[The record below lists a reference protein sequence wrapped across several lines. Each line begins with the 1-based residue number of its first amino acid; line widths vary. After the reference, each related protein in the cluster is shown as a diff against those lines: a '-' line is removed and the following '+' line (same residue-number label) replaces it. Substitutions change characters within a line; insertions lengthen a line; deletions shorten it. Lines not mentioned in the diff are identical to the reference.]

1 MRAMP
6 PPQSLLD
13 KRLVYRAAFC
23 DARWRLALDPACGY
37 RHVVDASGG
46 DLGLRSMNVSLEK
59 SGFAVRIALLAG
71 VALGSGAASAQQ
83 GTMLDFPS
91 TAPGSAPPAAST
103 GSGAPS
109 APSLAT
115 PALPTVPTISS
126 GALPTTTLSGSGPP
140 PPITVQFPPATIIAN
155 DGTTAPLFG
164 TSLFTGAF
172 AGSTIA
178 GRPDYAVQIGDTI
191 NVQTFGNVSLSVV
204 ARVNTDGKLFLPIIG
219 PVTLVNVTRANLN
232 STLQTA
238 ISSVYSNTR
247 VYADIVQPGSVGVF
261 VTGNIQR
268 PGRYLGST
276 SDDILYFLDKA
287 GGVDG
292 LRGSFRDVLVRHRGG
307 GEEHY
312 DLYDFLTQGR
322 AGPAHF
328 ADGDAI
334 VVRPRGP
341 HVVVTG
347 LAANDYAFELRLPPG
362 MVPNPNT
369 EAGFAGSVPDAGEQV
384 LALARPNAR
393 RVTGAYVRSVRD
405 HQPVSVYLPFDQ
417 FGPVG
422 LGDGD
427 HVDFRSDAFQSQ
439 IAVTVR
445 VSQAI
450 PSVFVEPRTATLQA
464 VLTKIPQDSPTAD
477 YRSVYILRQSL
488 AAQQKVLL
496 QEALLRLQEDALAA
510 TALNV
515 ASSAGAASSASL
527 LPQFIA
533 AANQAVPSG
542 QIAVYRNGRFDDLR
556 LEDGDQIVIPD
567 KSDVVQVGGEALNP
581 GGFAFRPGA
590 RVRDYVGDAGGF
602 SVAADRGRFILRK
615 PNGVAS
621 VIDDKAVP
629 EPGDQILIIPRVRG
643 RTIQA
648 IQTVTSLLLP
658 LSVVAS
664 TVAR

>member
-1 MRAMP
+1 M
-6 PPQSLLD
+6 D
-13 KRLVYRAAFC
+13 
-23 DARWRLALDPACGY
+23 
-37 RHVVDASGG
+37 
-46 DLGLRSMNVSLEK
+46 VSLK
-59 SGFAVRIALLAG
+59 KPGFAVRIAMMGGAAFGPCLVSAQQPSGLPSPLSGSPAP
-71 VALGSGAASAQQ
+71 AASSAGSGAAY
-83 GTMLDFPS
+83 TP
-91 TAPGSAPPAAST
+91 
-103 GSGAPS
+103 APS
-109 APSLAT
+109 PPSA
-115 PALPTVPTISS
+115 PALPTVPTMSS
-126 GALPTTTLSGSGPP
+126 GTLPTNMVTGSGPP
-140 PPITVQFPPATIIAN
+140 PPVTVQFPPATITAN

-178 GRPDYAVQIGDTI
+178 GRPDYSVQIGDTI

-204 ARVNTDGKLFLPIIG
+204 GRVNTDGKLFLPIIG
-219 PVTLVNVTRANLN
+219 PVTLAGVTRSELN
-232 STLQTA
+232 STLQSA

-247 VYADIVQPGSVGVF
+247 VYADILQPGSVGVF
-261 VTGNIQR
+261 ITGNIQR

-287 GGVDG
+287 GGIDG
-292 LRGSFRDVLVRHRGG
+292 QRGSFRDVLVRHRAG

-322 AGPAHF
+322 TGPGHF
-328 ADGDAI
+328 ADGDVI
-334 VVRPRGP
+334 VVPPRGP

-347 LAANDYAFELRLPPG
+347 LAASAYAFELRLPPG
-362 MVPNPNT
+362 VLPNPNT
-369 EAGFAGSVPDAGEQV
+369 QAGFSGSVPDAGGQV
-384 LALARPNAR
+384 LALAQPNAR
-393 RVTGAYVRSVRD
+393 LVTGAYVRSVRD
-405 HQPVSVYLPFDQ
+405 HQPLSTYLPFDQ
-417 FGPVG
+417 FGRIG

-427 HVDFRSDAFQSQ
+427 HVDFRSDVFAST
-439 IAVTVR
+439 IAVTVT

-464 VLTKIPQDSPTAD
+464 VLSQIPQTSPTAD
-477 YRSVYILRQSL
+477 YRSVYILRPAL
-488 AAQQKVLL
+488 AVQQKALL

-533 AANQAVPSG
+533 AANQTVPSG

-590 RVRDYVGDAGGF
+590 RVRDYVNDAGGF
-602 SVAADRGRFILRK
+602 SVAADRNRFILRK
-615 PNGVAS
+615 PNGVAA
-621 VIDDKAVP
+621 VIDGGAVP
-629 EPGDQILIIPRVRG
+629 EPGDQILIVPKVRG

-648 IQTVTSLLLP
+648 IQTITQLLLP
-658 LSVVAS
+658 LSVAG
-664 TVAR
+664 TAIAR